1 MERNRGFA
9 RFGSLRLWSLAVL
22 LALMSI
28 SAVALAE
35 HSVAPKRVLVLYWYN
50 KDFPGNVLFDQSFQ
64 RALRSNPA
72 DNIEYYPEYLESN
85 RFPTDA
91 HAEALFDFLRRK
103 YADKAID
110 VVVPVSD
117 ASMDFVLKYRE
128 DLFPNTPLVYIAIK
142 RRMPEQL
149 TTGPGMTGLV
159 PANTHRETLD
169 QALKLHPNTKQVF
182 VVSGTPEKDKR
193 LDTVAREEL
202 KAHEQKIP
210 ITYLTDLSLNEL
222 ISTTK
227 SLPPDSVILYVWQQ
241 SLNDHGRLL
250 ETWETLASFAPT
262 SSAPIYGMGSVN
274 VGNGIVGGHVV
285 SSETNGT
292 KMAEI
297 VMQVLNGKRTQDIP
311 LANAP
316 AVWMFDWRELQ
327 RWKISETSLPF
338 GSIVHFREFTFWEQ
352 YKWRIVGVGGLIALQ
367 TSFIFVLLVE
377 RKRRRRAKGEL
388 NQLNAELE
396 QRIAAR
402 TAALDAKSRELET
415 FAYSVA
421 HDLKAP
427 LRGIDGYNRLLLEDH
442 AGNLDDE
449 GRYFLNTIQSSTAEM
464 NQLIDDLLAYS
475 RLERRDFKPDRLE
488 LKPLITKVV
497 EQTKREENERAIDFV
512 LDVNGGAV
520 LADANGLTQA
530 LRNYLDNAIKF
541 TRNVP
546 QPRIEV
552 GATETLTNCVLW
564 VRDNGIG
571 FDLKYHDRVFDI
583 FQRLNPP
590 EDYPGTGIGLAIVR
604 KAMERMGGRAWAESQ
619 PGTGAT
625 FYLEIPK

>member
-1 MERNRGFA
+1 MH
-9 RFGSLRLWSLAVL
+9 LRLIPTVIALGC
-22 LALMSI
+22 LALLPLAPI
-28 SAVALAE
+28 AHEQQLAE
-35 HSVAPKRVLVLYWYN
+35 AKRVLVLYWY
-50 KDFPGNVLFDQSFQ
+50 DRVYPGHTRWDQSFQ
-64 RALRSNPA
+64 TELQAASGGS
-72 DNIEYYPEYLESN
+72 IEHYSEFLEEN
-85 RFPTDA
+85 RFPGVHQS
-91 HAEALFDFLRRK
+91 HALRDYLKQK
-103 YADKAID
+103 YAERPID
-110 VVVPVSD
+110 VVIAHSE
-117 ASMDFVLKYRE
+117 ASLSFLLRYRD
-128 DLFPNTPLVYIAIK
+128 DLFPDKPLVFYVASRPK
-142 RRMPEQL
+142 TDKLALKPEL
-149 TTGPGMTGLV
+149 TGLFIYSTYKK
-159 PANTHRETLD
+159 NLEL
-169 QALKLHPNTKQVF
+169 ALSLQPLTQQVF
-182 VVSGTPEKDKR
+182 VVSGTLERDR
-193 LDTVAREEL
+193 VFEEMAREEL
-202 KAHEQKIP
+202 KEYENRVQLH
-210 ITYLTDLSLNEL
+210 YLTDLPPDEL
-222 ISTTK
+222 FGRTK
-227 SLPPDSVILYVWQQ
+227 SLPDRSIVLYVWQQ
-241 SLNDHGRLL
+241 SRDEKGKLWEPSEIVEAIVQTAPVPVYTMSGPQVGRGVIGGYVYTP
-250 ETWETLASFAPT
+250 EASAAKVASIVRRILHRVPARDIPIEGAPT
-262 SSAPIYGMGSVN
+262 TPI
-274 VGNGIVGGHVV
+274 
-285 SSETNGT
+285 
-292 KMAEI
+292 
-297 VMQVLNGKRTQDIP
+297 
-311 LANAP
+311 
-316 AVWMFDWRELQ
+316 FDWRELR
-327 RWKISETSLPF
+327 RWNIREESLPP
-338 GSIVHFREFTFWEQ
+338 GSIVRFKEASFWEQ
-352 YKWRIVGVGGLIALQ
+352 YKWRIVGVVALVAVQ
-367 TSFIFVLLVE
+367 TSFIVVLLVE
-377 RKRRRRAKGEL
+377 RKRRRRAGEAL
-388 NQLNAELE
+388 DELNAELE
-396 QRIAAR
+396 QRIASR

-442 AGNLDDE
+442 AGKLDDE

-488 LKPLITKVV
+488 LRPLIAKVV

-530 LRNYLDNAIKF
+530 LKNYLDNAVKF

-619 PGTGAT
+619 IGTGAT